1 MLSKMCISL
10 RVVYRLFLSDF
21 NETWN
26 FLDGFSINTQ
36 KIQIYGS
43 SYSGTELFHAYR
55 RTDRLDEANNHF
67 AVLRTRIK
75 TMHATGV
82 SYFVF

>member
-1 MLSKMCISL
+1 MYIGL
-10 RVVYRLFLSDF
+10 VVYRLFLSDF

-26 FLDGFSINTQ
+26 FLEGFSINTKKN
-36 KIQIYGS
+36 KIYES
-43 SYSGTELFHAYR
+43 PCSGAALFHAYR

-67 AVLRTRIK
+67 AVLRTRLK